1 MVADVYD
8 EEDGSVCGQ
17 GAGAQRGADEAE
29 AGRMSTDIS
38 DERKAE
44 IVDAYVLLRKRGT
57 DEQEA
62 IDTVCREYSLDEI
75 TLKDL
80 VKQISG
86 EKDIL

>member
-1 MVADVYD
+1 M
-8 EEDGSVCGQ
+8 
-17 GAGAQRGADEAE
+17 QRELLSASNTEYRRKQRSTLSD
-29 AGRMSTDIS
+29 RFMRTMSTDIS

-44 IVDAYVLLRKRGT
+44 IVDAYVLLRKSGA